1 LSISAIS
8 RRYAKALV
16 EMGAGQKMVER
27 YGDELGNVS
36 SAFAV
41 EEYLRLILESPTFSM
56 EKKKAIL
63 ADLMKAL
70 ELSPG
75 MQNFLGLL
83 LEKDRLKFL
92 PQIEKDYRRFA
103 DELSGVLRARVISAA
118 ELGKE
123 QRAAIGAGLAG
134 KTGRKVELKVDIDP
148 SLIGGIQVEVGGKV
162 FDGSVRTQLRRIEDT
177 LKKG

>member
-1 LSISAIS
+1 LSISAIT
-8 RRYAKALV
+8 RRYARALV
-16 EMGAGQKMVER
+16 ELGAGQKMVER
-27 YGDELGNVS
+27 YGDELGKVS
-36 SAFAV
+36 SAFAA
-41 EEYLRLILESPTFSM
+41 ESYLRLIMESPTFSM

-63 ADLMKAL
+63 ADLMKTL
-70 ELSPG
+70 ELSAG

-92 PQIEKDYRRFA
+92 PQIEGDYRNFA
-103 DELSGVLRARVISAA
+103 DELSGIVRARVIAA
-118 ELGKE
+118 SKLEKE
-123 QRAAIGAGLAG
+123 QQDAIGEGLAG
-134 KTGRKVELKVDIDP
+134 QTGKQVKLKVEIDP